1 MLMKTTE
8 SFDLKRLIVIIGII
22 AIAIIA
28 ICIIIFKTGY
38 VERTSIDDN
47 ASWINNQKEK
57 GGGLG
62 TGPRDGRGRVI
73 GQDRGL
79 GRGKGKGGGAR
90 RR

>member
-8 SFDLKRLIVIIGII
+8 RFDLKRLIVIIGII
-22 AIAIIA
+22 AIAVIA

-47 ASWINNQKEK
+47 ANWINNQKEK
-57 GGGLG
+57 GRGLR
-62 TGPRDGRGRVI
+62 TGPRDGRGRGI
-73 GQDRGL
+73 GEDRGS
-79 GRGKGKGGGAR
+79 GRGKGGGAR